1 MLQKSD
7 FFALES
13 MIHDEAGIKALLHIN
28 PAHPIFEGHF
38 PGQPVVPGVCMLQLI
53 KEVAETALGRSL
65 FMKQVAQVKYLQVL
79 VPGYQKSITLHMEW
93 KPGLAFN
100 ASLKEGEQTVM
111 KMSGIFE

>member
-13 MIHDEAGIKALLHIN
+13 MTHDEAGIEALLHIN
-28 PAHPIFEGHF
+28 PAHPLFEGHF

-53 KEVAETALGRSL
+53 KEVAETALSRPL
-65 FMKQVAQVKYLQVL
+65 FLRQVAQVKYLQVL
-79 VPGYQKSITLHMEW
+79 VPAYQKAIALRMEW
-93 KPGLAFN
+93 KQGLTFN
-100 ASLKEGEQTVM
+100 ASLEEGGQTIM

>member
-13 MIHDEAGIKALLHIN
+13 MTHYEAGIEALLHIN
-28 PAHPIFEGHF
+28 PAHPIFKGHF

-53 KEVAETALGRSL
+53 KEVAETALNRSL

-79 VPGYQKSITLHMEW
+79 VPAYQKLIALEIGW
-93 KPGLAFN
+93 KPGLTFN
-100 ASLKEGEQTVM
+100 ANLKDGEQTIM
-111 KMSGIFE
+111 KMSGTFE

>member
-13 MIHDEAGIKALLHIN
+13 MTHDEAGIEALLHIN

-53 KEVAETALGRSL
+53 KEVAETALSRSL
-65 FMKQVAQVKYLQVL
+65 LMKQVTQVKYLQVL
-79 VPGYQKSITLHMEW
+79 VPAYQKSIGLHIEW
-93 KPGLAFN
+93 KPGLAFS
-100 ASLKEGEQTVM
+100 ASLKEEEQTIM
-111 KMSGIFE
+111 KMSGLFE

>member
-13 MIHDEAGIKALLHIN
+13 MTHDEAGIEALLQIN

-38 PGQPVVPGVCMLQLI
+38 PGQPVVPGACMLQLI
-53 KEVAETALGRSL
+53 KEVAETVLSRYL
-65 FMKQVAQVKYLQVL
+65 LMKQVAQVKYLKVL
-79 VPGYQKSITLHMEW
+79 IPAYQKNILLHIQW
-93 KPGLAFN
+93 KPDLAFT
-100 ASLKEGEQTVM
+100 ASLKEQEQIIM